1 MYFYNEQACASTY
14 SAGGEALLR
23 GGYASHMWLLSDDN
37 ENGTTKFPK
46 VFFFQI
52 YKLFM
57 FCPIY
62 LVTFPVF
69 FHSVPFP
76 IHPLSWSP
84 HVCIHNIYT
93 CYYTHLWRR
102 KWQPTPAFLPGESRG
117 QRSLAGC
124 SPWGH
129 KKSDMTEQLSTY
141 VSTYYYFLSHLRVN
155 WRLVPFHP

>member
-1 MYFYNEQACASTY
+1 MSTFFTFE
-14 SAGGEALLR
+14 SVLGWELP
-23 GGYASHMWLLSDDN
+23 LSLVTAAVAT
-37 ENGTTKFPK
+37 ETT
-46 VFFFQI
+46 VWRTSYFFFQI